1 MSTQKVPI
9 ESLQKIRQH
18 LRSVLVLPASEN
30 RPRQNADTDDLPEP
44 DSLASLGDL
53 FRFGTD
59 IDEGVPMPNDRGQ
72 WFVSV
77 IDPAVALMKLP
88 GLSIQ
93 PDYRL
98 VTYLYRVRDEGQ
110 GKTWALPAALSTT
123 AQLEKVITTPASP
136 DRPPR
141 PAGALDDVM
150 AAVQGD
156 RSPTSFLIA
165 SLLRRELLELGG
177 LGTGSNWRQHQLIM
191 QAPPQVRWQWRT
203 EAVPDLSPKVRI
215 LPDGKVVVEMFTCR
229 VSPSVAIF
237 QHLDQ
242 YRSDQYVAQSID
254 RPIAIAEKKAA

>member
-18 LRSVLVLPASEN
+18 IRTVLVLPESEN
-30 RPRQNADTDDLPEP
+30 HPRLSDAEEAPEP

-53 FRFGTD
+53 FRFGGD
-59 IDEGVPMPNDRGQ
+59 LDEGLPMPNDRGQ

-88 GLSIQ
+88 GLSLQ
-93 PDYRL
+93 PGYRL
-98 VTYLYRVRDEGQ
+98 VTYLYRVRDEGY
-110 GKTWALPAALSTT
+110 GKTWALPTALSTT
-123 AQLEKVITTPASP
+123 AQLEKAIIPPASP

-141 PAGALDDVM
+141 PKGALDDLM

-177 LGTGSNWRQHQLIM
+177 LGGGGNWRQHQLIT

-203 EAVPDLSPKVRI
+203 DAVPDLSPKVRV
-215 LPDGKVVVEMFTCR
+215 LPDGKVVVELFTCR

-242 YRSDQYVAQSID
+242 YRSGEYLPQSID